1 MEPKNILPYS
11 ENARRVI
18 FFARYEAAE
27 LGSAKIAPEHILLGL
42 LRENKSLLDRF
53 LRSDASLDSIRTRI
67 EEAGGEASPAVDI
80 SGGDDSRQS
89 SAGSPERRKS
99 PRKKTLAPPELPLGD
114 GVQRVFTYAG
124 EEAARLGAKNIG
136 TEHLLLGLLR
146 EKSVAAGILRDNG
159 FELAGAR
166 EEVSHAAQQTRTAF
180 SQKAAPYQQ
189 RSTGTERKLNIPV
202 ILGTP
207 RQGALSMHA
216 ARFIYGQVTERP
228 EISSEFIDIGALN
241 IPVNDAGQS
250 IKPAKFSASM
260 ERADALIIVTPEYNH
275 SFPGLLKHVLDT
287 CLKEY
292 IHKAVGIAGV
302 SAGPFGGARVIEHLL
317 PVVRELGLVCIFTD
331 VNFGHV
337 NQTFD
342 STGHLL
348 DQAFVKRTDDFLNEL
363 IWMAKTLRYGREN
376 IAK

>member
-1 MEPKNILPYS
+1 MEPKNILPYT

-27 LGSAKIAPEHILLGL
+27 LGSANIAPEHILLGL

-67 EEAGGEASPAVDI
+67 EEASGGTSPAV
-80 SGGDDSRQS
+80 SLSAGDDSRQT
-89 SAGSPERRKS
+89 SAGRPERRKN
-99 PRKKTLAPPELPLGD
+99 PRKKPMAPPELLLGD
-114 GVQRVFTYAG
+114 EVQRVFTHAG
-124 EEAARLGAKNIG
+124 EEATRLGAKNIG

-166 EEVSHAAQQTRTAF
+166 EEVSQAAQQTRIAF

-189 RSTGTERKLNIPV
+189 SSTGTERKLNIPV

-207 RQGALSMHA
+207 RQGAMSIHA

-228 EISSEFIDIGALN
+228 EISSEFIDIGALG

-250 IKPAKFSASM
+250 IKSAKFSASM

-302 SAGPFGGARVIEHLL
+302 STGSFGGARVIEHLL

-331 VNFGHV
+331 VNFGNV